1 MSWVYLKWFLAALAG
16 GAGCGLAG
24 AFLVAMNLSFM
35 GVCLSH
41 AALAGAV
48 LAYWIGTPV
57 LVTALLFS
65 MAVAAMVG
73 PIAERTR
80 THANTI
86 MSILFSMSLGFAFL
100 GIGLMRDHRT
110 ELLGLMWGN
119 LLLVRWEDLWPLFA
133 AWLVPLAFA
142 VFFAKEVKAVLFDR
156 EIARACGIPAAAI
169 SNAIIAFSGI
179 AVTVNLNIVGGLML
193 FSLLTHPAAAAMQL
207 ARRTRD
213 VVVLSIVLGAVSAVG
228 GLCLSYMWDWPA
240 GASIVL
246 VSSFLYAVAL
256 VWRGIASG
264 FNP

>member
-1 MSWVYLKWFLAALAG
+1 
-16 GAGCGLAG
+16 
-24 AFLVAMNLSFM
+24 
-35 GVCLSH
+35 
-41 AALAGAV
+41 
-48 LAYWIGTPV
+48 
-57 LVTALLFS
+57 
-65 MAVAAMVG
+65 
-73 PIAERTR
+73 
-80 THANTI
+80 
-86 MSILFSMSLGFAFL
+86 
-100 GIGLMRDHRT
+100 MRDHRT
-110 ELLGLMWGN
+110 GLLGLMWGN

-228 GLCLSYMWDWPA
+228 ELSLVYVGLA
-240 GASIVL
+240 GRCQHRAGL
-246 VSSFLYAVAL
+246 SFLYAVAGL
-256 VWRGIASG
+256 AWNCLWIQSLMTR
-264 FNP
+264 